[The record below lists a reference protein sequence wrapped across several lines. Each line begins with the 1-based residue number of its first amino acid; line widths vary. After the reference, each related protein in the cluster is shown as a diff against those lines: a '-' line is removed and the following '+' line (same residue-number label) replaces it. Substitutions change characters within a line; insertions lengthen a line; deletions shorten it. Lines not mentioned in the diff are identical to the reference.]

1 MKRCPKCGSITCGD
15 TECRVCG
22 ETLTYA
28 ETEMCERESVP
39 PGRYGVRYFTGRFFL
54 PVLSVLFAVGAGT
67 LGGWNEKTMA
77 GQIVL
82 VVLSIAVVAAQ
93 ALIERFYPEALG
105 FFMRRYRREYAET
118 VLKLDVTIVSLLII
132 AASVV
137 ILIIPR

>member
-28 ETEMCERESVP
+28 ETEMRDRESIP
-39 PGRYGVRYFTGRFFL
+39 PGRYGVRYFTKRFFL
-54 PVLSVLFAVGAGT
+54 PVLSMLFAVGAGT
-67 LGGWNEKTMA
+67 LGGWNEKTLA
-77 GQIVL
+77 VQIVL
-82 VVLSIAVVAAQ
+82 VVLSLAVVAAQ

-105 FFMRRYRREYAET
+105 FFMRRYKRDYAET
-118 VLKLDVTIVSLLII
+118 MIKLDVAIMSLLII

-137 ILIIPR
+137 ISIIPR

>member
-28 ETEMCERESVP
+28 ETEMCDRESIP

-54 PVLSVLFAVGAGT
+54 PVLSVLFAVGAAT
-67 LGGWNEKTMA
+67 LSGWNEKTLT
-77 GQIVL
+77 GYVVLIVL
-82 VVLSIAVVAAQ
+82 SLAVVAAQ
-93 ALIERFYPEALG
+93 ALIERFYPEVLG
-105 FFMRRYRREYAET
+105 FLMRRYMRDYAET
-118 VLKLDVTIVSLLII
+118 VLKLDVAIVSLLII

>member
-28 ETEMCERESVP
+28 ETEMCDRESIP

-54 PVLSVLFAVGAGT
+54 PVLSVLFAVGAAT
-67 LGGWNEKTMA
+67 LSGWNEKTLT
-77 GQIVL
+77 GYVVLIVL
-82 VVLSIAVVAAQ
+82 SLAVVMAQ
-93 ALIERFYPEALG
+93 ALIEWFYPEVLG
-105 FFMRRYRREYAET
+105 LLMRRYMRDYAET
-118 VLKLDVTIVSLLII
+118 VLKLDVAIVSLLII

-137 ILIIPR
+137 ILIISR

>member
-28 ETEMCERESVP
+28 ETEMRDRESIP
-39 PGRYGVRYFTGRFFL
+39 PGRDGGRYFTKRFFL

-67 LGGWNEKTMA
+67 LGGWNEKTLA
-77 GQIVL
+77 VQIVL
-82 VVLSIAVVAAQ
+82 VVLSLAVVAAQ

-105 FFMRRYRREYAET
+105 FFMRRYKRDYAET
-118 VLKLDVTIVSLLII
+118 MIKLDVTIMSLLII
-132 AASVV
+132 AMSVG